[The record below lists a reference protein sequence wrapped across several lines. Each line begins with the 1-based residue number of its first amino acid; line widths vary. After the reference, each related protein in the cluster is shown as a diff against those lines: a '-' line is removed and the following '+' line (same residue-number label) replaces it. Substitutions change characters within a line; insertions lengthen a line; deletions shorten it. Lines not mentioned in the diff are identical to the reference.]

1 VLESEV
7 GYHCFAWK
15 PGRVR
20 RADVSFIRRD
30 RYSVKRLSKERLITI
45 PPDLAVEVISPNDL
59 ASELDE
65 KLEEYLRA
73 GVRLIWVINPQTRT
87 LQIFRADGSG
97 SRLHETDELL
107 GEDVVPGF
115 CCPVRALFP
124 EPFTDEL
131 QSPEAPEPAPRFPPE
146 ETA

>member
-1 VLESEV
+1 
-7 GYHCFAWK
+7 
-15 PGRVR
+15 
-20 RADVSFIRRD
+20 VSFIRLD
-30 RYSVKRLSKERLITI
+30 RYPVKRLSNEGFITI

-87 LQIFRADGSG
+87 LQIFRADRSG

-115 CCPVRALFP
+115 CCPVRALIP

-131 QSPEAPEPAPRFPPE
+131 QAPAVPEPASEVSAE